1 VTLLFLKRK
10 ISIFYLKRAT
20 KMFAIS
26 GKNST
31 IDDESIANKIKNLR
45 IDPEKIGKR

>member
-1 VTLLFLKRK
+1 M
-10 ISIFYLKRAT
+10 FYSQRAK
-20 KMFAIS
+20 KMFAFS

-31 IDDESIANKIKNLR
+31 IDDELIANKIKNLR

>member
-1 VTLLFLKRK
+1 
-10 ISIFYLKRAT
+10 
-20 KMFAIS
+20 MFAFA

-45 IDPEKIGKR
+45 IDPEKIGKRYNF